1 MVNAAERNQLGAMPN
16 GLGNATTNPLLHD
29 AWRGGEA
36 RRHNGVSEFLPGPPI
51 EKVGQYATVDGAS
64 A

>member
-1 MVNAAERNQLGAMPN
+1 MVNAAWRNQLDAMPD
-16 GLGNATTNPLLHD
+16 GLGNAATNPLLHD

-36 RRHNGVSEFLPGPPI
+36 RRRDGVSDFLPGPPI
-51 EKVGQYATVDGAS
+51 ENVGQHATVDGAS